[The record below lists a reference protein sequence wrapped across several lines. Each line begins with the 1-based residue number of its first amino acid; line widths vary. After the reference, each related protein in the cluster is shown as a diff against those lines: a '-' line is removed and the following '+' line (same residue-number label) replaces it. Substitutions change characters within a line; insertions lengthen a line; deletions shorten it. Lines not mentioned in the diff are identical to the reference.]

1 VGAVASAPAITTFA
15 RVWVWVALA
24 VWVWAVVACG
34 LARAAPR
41 AVAEALDQRSAPSSI
56 KTG

>member
-24 VWVWAVVACG
+24 VWAVVACG